1 MSGNSRADIL
11 AYKGK
16 NYLYEVKPSTTSNA
30 TAYNQLKGYLN
41 KTGFSYGPSFSTLQ
55 FDFLP
60 NGITMKVYYESR
72 GIVKYSFYKDKW
84 QWFNKWAKVEILEQD
99 LINKLKIGFWV
110 GVAIAGTIIVATVI
124 EDVLTAGVGI
134 ADDAASIGVASGAF
148 RGAVAFGL
156 LFL

>member
-1 MSGNSRADIL
+1 
-11 AYKGK
+11 
-16 NYLYEVKPSTTSNA
+16 
-30 TAYNQLKGYLN
+30 
-41 KTGFSYGPSFSTLQ
+41 
-55 FDFLP
+55 
-60 NGITMKVYYESR
+60 MKVYYESR